1 MNFEQARSN
10 MVEQQIRPW
19 EVLDHQVL
27 DLVGRLPREDFVP
40 HQYRE
45 LAFTDM
51 CIPLIHGQFMMSPKF
66 EARALQALSV
76 LPGDSVL
83 EIGTGSGY
91 FTILLAS
98 LAAKVCSIDIFDDFT
113 ALATTKLGKHGF
125 NNVHLESGDAAE
137 GYAILYDHL
146 GMFPAVRGIPL
157 HLGFWGWAVLG
168 AGGGVVAAVCAWGFV
183 QGKWRQQANM
193 RAASDGVCGIA
204 TAGRN
209 GGGCVQVAVL
219 GGHHQD

>member
-40 HQYRE
+40 DQYRE

-51 CIPLIHGQFMMSPKF
+51 RIPLMHNQFMMSPKF

-76 LPGDSVL
+76 LPSDSVL

-113 ALATTKLGKHGF
+113 AVATTKLGKHGF

-137 GYAILYDHL
+137 GWKVQAPYDVI
-146 GMFPAVRGIPL
+146 AVTGGLATLPRELQQQLRIDGRLFVVTGKPPSMNACLITRTSESEWQNETLFETELPYL
-157 HLGFWGWAVLG
+157 VG
-168 AGGGVVAAVCAWGFV
+168 AQPKPVFA
-183 QGKWRQQANM
+183 
-193 RAASDGVCGIA
+193 
-204 TAGRN
+204 
-209 GGGCVQVAVL
+209 L
-219 GGHHQD
+219 

>member
-1 MNFEQARSN
+1 MSENVLFGVPGAYVAN
-10 MVEQQIRPW
+10 RPLFTYGSSA
-19 EVLDHQVL
+19 EVASTVHAGHL
-27 DLVGRLPREDFVP
+27 DLQDRAKHVVWHHFYAKSAAAARDARE
-40 HQYRE
+40 
-45 LAFTDM
+45 A
-51 CIPLIHGQFMMSPKF
+51 
-66 EARALQALSV
+66 ARAAAAAAAGGGSSDGAGAV
-76 LPGDSVL
+76 AAWVATGGEDPGGCYINCWPRGD
-83 EIGTGSGY
+83 G
-91 FTILLAS
+91 
-98 LAAKVCSIDIFDDFT
+98 
-113 ALATTKLGKHGF
+113 
-125 NNVHLESGDAAE
+125 GDAAE

-168 AGGGVVAAVCAWGFV
+168 AGGWVVAAVCAWGFV